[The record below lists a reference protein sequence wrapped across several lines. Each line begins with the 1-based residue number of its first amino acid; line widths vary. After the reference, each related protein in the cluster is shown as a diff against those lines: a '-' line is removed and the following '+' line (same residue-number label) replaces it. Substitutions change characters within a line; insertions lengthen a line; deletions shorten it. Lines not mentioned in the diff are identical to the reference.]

1 MLGTFLNL
9 FLKDVHFFYKNK
21 LYKNKFGSKKTKQ
34 QWFIFLLK
42 MNDLNLFKVI
52 FCEVIR
58 CFIEVLL
65 KSSMEVLYIPNI
77 FNRREILTF
86 GGIFAI
92 NRSECFIENKNKIRT
107 FWGWEPSKKKN
118 IELRCFLLQR
128 VYIMSTCVF

>member
-1 MLGTFLNL
+1 
-9 FLKDVHFFYKNK
+9 
-21 LYKNKFGSKKTKQ
+21 
-34 QWFIFLLK
+34 

-58 CFIEVLL
+58 CSIEILL

-86 GGIFAI
+86 GVIFAI

-107 FWGWEPSKKKN
+107 FWG
-118 IELRCFLLQR
+118 
-128 VYIMSTCVF
+128 

>member
-1 MLGTFLNL
+1 
-9 FLKDVHFFYKNK
+9 
-21 LYKNKFGSKKTKQ
+21 
-34 QWFIFLLK
+34 
-42 MNDLNLFKVI
+42 MNDLNLVKVI

-58 CFIEVLL
+58 CFIEILL

-107 FWGWEPSKKKN
+107 FWG
-118 IELRCFLLQR
+118 
-128 VYIMSTCVF
+128 